1 MRKILAIAGKELYI
15 FFRDRNLILLSFAT
29 PLVLSTII
37 GLAFGGFGG
46 ESDSPDLAEITVAVV
61 NLDQGVD
68 IQEAVGLPDQFTDAG
83 SLPFDPADVVLPFGD
98 SQVTLDA
105 LLESGSELN
114 FGEQIAGIFLSQPL
128 GNADAPGG
136 VGLDFGELECRLLG
150 DGEGEEAATFS
161 TGGRLDELLDASPVE
176 DAELARA
183 GVDSGEYA
191 AAVIIPPEFSRAIIP
206 RFILDGEGRVRSE
219 LGDPAGTVE
228 VYGNNGRPVSA
239 RVVQSIAAGI
249 VNQFVRVSVAL
260 GATVETSANVV
271 LDSDVLD
278 NIALANIDTGAVDV
292 SNLDLS
298 GIDLPAAL
306 ASIQGLDASVLEPLF
321 CLITPGA
328 SNISVNRQPLDA
340 LQEAPTFAR
349 LIVPIGASQAVFFAL
364 FTGVFGIHSI
374 YEERRN
380 WTLQRVIVSPTP
392 RFYLL
397 VGKVAGN
404 LVTVLL
410 QILILLAA
418 LTVVASIVI
427 GQPAMIWGPNA
438 AAILALTLALALC
451 VSGVGVFLVGLARTP
466 EQVTLF
472 GPMINIGLA
481 VLGGAFGF
489 ALPQQ
494 AAQFS
499 LIYWGVDAYMKLASA
514 QTDIALNLLVLF
526 AQGLVLFLVGMWLFK
541 RRLDL

>member
-1 MRKILAIAGKELYI
+1 MRKILAIAGKELFL

-239 RVVQSIAAGI
+239 RVVQSIAAEI

-260 GATVETSANVV
+260 GVTVETSANVV
-271 LDSDVLD
+271 LDSIELGV
-278 NIALANIDTGAVDV
+278 VDIN
-292 SNLDLS
+292 NLDLS
-298 GIDLPAAL
+298 GVDLPAAL
-306 ASIQGLDASVLEPLF
+306 ASLQGLDASVLEPLI

-328 SNISVNRQPLDA
+328 SNIGVSRRPLDA
-340 LQEAPTFAR
+340 LQQGPTFAR

-374 YEERRN
+374 YEERRY
-380 WTLQRVIVSPTP
+380 WTLQRMVVSPTP
-392 RFYLL
+392 RFFLL
-397 VGKVAGN
+397 VGKVVGN

-427 GQPAMIWGPNA
+427 GQPAMIWGPNV

-466 EQVTLF
+466 EQVVLF

-499 LIYWGVDAYMKLASA
+499 LIYWGVDAYTKLASA

-526 AQGLVLFLVGMWLFK
+526 AQSLVLFLVGMWLFK

>member
-37 GLAFGGFGG
+37 GLAFGGVGG
-46 ESDSPDLAEITVAVV
+46 SDSPEFAEIAVAVV
-61 NLDQGVD
+61 NLDEGVD
-68 IQEAVGLPDQFTDAG
+68 VQESIGLPDQLTDAG
-83 SLPFDPADVVLPFGD
+83 SLPFDPAEVALPFGD
-98 SQVTLDA
+98 SQVTLA
-105 LLESGSELN
+105 SLLESGSALN
-114 FGEQIAGIFLSQPL
+114 FGDQVAGILLSQPI
-128 GNADAPGG
+128 GNVDTAGG
-136 VGLDFGELECRLLG
+136 AGLDLGEVECRLLG
-150 DGEGEEAATFS
+150 DGEGEESATFAA
-161 TGGRLDELLDASPVE
+161 GGTLDDLLDASQVADP
-176 DAELARA
+176 DLARA

-191 AAVIIPPEFSRAIIP
+191 AAVIIPPDFSRGMLP
-206 RFILDGEGRVRSE
+206 RLLLDDEGRVRAE

-228 VYGNNGRPVSA
+228 VYGNNGRPISA
-239 RVVQSIAAGI
+239 RVVHAIAAGI

-260 GATVETSANVV
+260 SAAVETSANF
-271 LDSDVLD
+271 VLD
-278 NIALANIDTGAVDV
+278 NIDLGAVDF

-298 GIDLPAAL
+298 GVDLPAAL
-306 ASIQGLDASVLEPLF
+306 ASLQGLDASALEPLF

-328 SNISVNRQPLDA
+328 SNITVSRQPLDA

-380 WTLQRVIVSPTP
+380 WTLQRMIVSPTP

-410 QILILLAA
+410 QILILMAA
-418 LTVVASIVI
+418 LTVVATIVI
-427 GQPAMIWGPNA
+427 GETAMIWGTNGG
-438 AAILALTLALALC
+438 AILAVAAALALC

-466 EQVTLF
+466 EQVVLF

-489 ALPQQ
+489 SLPEQ

-499 LIYWGVDAYMKLASA
+499 LIYWGVDAFTKLASG
-514 QTDIALNLLVLF
+514 QTDIALNLLVLA
-526 AQGLVLFLVGMWLFK
+526 AQGLILYFVGMWLFK